1 MQYNMQVYK
10 AMSSLIRVMDHC
22 DAVIFEKLR
31 FRCPHYNVKTSSSN
45 VSTLES
51 VFEND
56 HKLAHVQM
64 FDSILLS
71 TFSAISDDAVPRFSP
86 KPVRPLLPSC
96 FWTKWMLW

>member
-1 MQYNMQVYK
+1 
-10 AMSSLIRVMDHC
+10 MSSLIRVMDHC